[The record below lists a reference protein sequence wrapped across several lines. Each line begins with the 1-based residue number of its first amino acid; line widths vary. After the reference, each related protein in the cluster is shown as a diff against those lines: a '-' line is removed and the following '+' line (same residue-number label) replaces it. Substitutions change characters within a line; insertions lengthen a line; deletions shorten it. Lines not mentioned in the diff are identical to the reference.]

1 MILTLPADAGG
12 TTLARYSTLALH
24 SVTTAVAR
32 SARATS
38 ADFGIWYR
46 SRAWAVKLYEMPVSR

>member
-1 MILTLPADAGG
+1 MILTLLADAAGRR
-12 TTLARYSTLALH
+12 LARYSTLAVH

-38 ADFGIWYR
+38 AGSGTWYR
-46 SRAWAVKLYEMPVSR
+46 SRA